1 MESIPYDKRSG
12 KIWFNGAP
20 INWSEVKIH
29 VLSHGLHYAS
39 CVFEGERVY
48 DGEIF
53 KLEEHTE
60 RLFHSAS
67 RMGFKISY
75 TPELLN
81 GACKEIIAIQKVK
94 NGYVRPIAWRGS
106 EMMAISAQQ
115 TKIHVAIAAWEWGSY
130 FDPNLKLKGIKLDI
144 CKWRRPDPDTI
155 PWDTKASG
163 LYMICTLS
171 KHEAEKKGFTDSL
184 MLDYQGNV
192 AEATGANIFFKNKS
206 GELHTP
212 IPDSFLNGITR
223 RCVIDIAKS
232 KGIKIVERK
241 IKPEE
246 MTNFVGC
253 FLTGTA
259 AEVTPVSQIDKYKFT
274 VCNVIKDLSES
285 YQDLVRKKGI
295 SIIYQQ
301 NNLLSDFTALENVT
315 IPLVAN
321 GYNWKDATKK
331 ASKILSLVNLSKR
344 LNHFSTELS
353 GGEQQRVAVA
363 RALVTEPDLILADEP
378 TGSLDRKTANE
389 IFSLF
394 SKLKSKNRAILYATH
409 NRELAN
415 KADYKLNILDG
426 NITRKNA

>member
-12 KIWFNGAP
+12 RIWFDGVP

-29 VLSHGLHYAS
+29 VLTHGLHYAS

-53 KLEEHTE
+53 KLEKHTE
-60 RLFHSAS
+60 RLFYSAS
-67 RMGFKISY
+67 RLGFKIPY

-81 GACKEIIAIQKVK
+81 KACKEIIAIQKVK

-130 FDPNLKLKGIKLDI
+130 FDPNLKLKGIRLDI
-144 CKWRRPDPDTI
+144 SKWKRPAPDTI

-163 LYMICTLS
+163 LYMICTLA

-184 MLDYQGNV
+184 MLDYQGNI
-192 AEATGANIFFKNKS
+192 AESTGSNVFFKNKS

-232 KGIKIVERK
+232 KGIKIIERK
-241 IKPEE
+241 IMPEE

-274 VCNVIKDLSES
+274 VCNLIKDLSKN
-285 YQDLVRKKGI
+285 YQALVRKK
-295 SIIYQQ
+295 
-301 NNLLSDFTALENVT
+301 TA
-315 IPLVAN
+315 A
-321 GYNWKDATKK
+321 
-331 ASKILSLVNLSKR
+331 
-344 LNHFSTELS
+344 
-353 GGEQQRVAVA
+353 
-363 RALVTEPDLILADEP
+363 
-378 TGSLDRKTANE
+378 
-389 IFSLF
+389 
-394 SKLKSKNRAILYATH
+394 
-409 NRELAN
+409 
-415 KADYKLNILDG
+415 
-426 NITRKNA
+426 

>member
-1 MESIPYDKRSG
+1 MEPIPFDKRSG
-12 KIWFNGAP
+12 KIWFNGEP
-20 INWSEVKIH
+20 INWSDVKIH

-67 RMGFKISY
+67 RLGFKIPYSK
-75 TPELLN
+75 ESIN
-81 GACKEIIAIQKVK
+81 KFCKDIVGIQKVK
-94 NGYVRPIAWRGS
+94 NGYVRPVAWRGS
-106 EMMAISAQQ
+106 EMMAISAQE

-144 CKWRRPDPDTI
+144 SKWRRPAPDTI

-192 AEATGANIFFKNKS
+192 AESTGANIFFKNS
-206 GELHTP
+206 DNELHTP

-223 RCVIDIAKS
+223 RCVIEIAKS
-232 KGIKIVERK
+232 KNIKIVERK
-241 IKPEE
+241 IKLEE
-246 MTNFVGC
+246 LSKFTGC

-259 AEVTPVSQIDKYKFT
+259 AEVTPVSQIDKYNFE

-285 YQDLVRKKGI
+285 YQALVRKK
-295 SIIYQQ
+295 
-301 NNLLSDFTALENVT
+301 TA
-315 IPLVAN
+315 A
-321 GYNWKDATKK
+321 
-331 ASKILSLVNLSKR
+331 
-344 LNHFSTELS
+344 
-353 GGEQQRVAVA
+353 
-363 RALVTEPDLILADEP
+363 
-378 TGSLDRKTANE
+378 
-389 IFSLF
+389 
-394 SKLKSKNRAILYATH
+394 
-409 NRELAN
+409 
-415 KADYKLNILDG
+415 
-426 NITRKNA
+426 